1 MAGSELQVLSIRVDD
16 IDGGEIPMSGMQRD
30 GEGLDT
36 PLKNYLLDPFR
47 LMAAISLM
55 TEEHRLRIKE
65 LEQEHQGNAK
75 AYVAAVSEYL
85 VAAIGR
91 ERIEVRYELM
101 QSGEYPWWPQ
111 I

>member
-1 MAGSELQVLSIRVDD
+1 MAGNELQVLPGGNHEIN
-16 IDGGEIPMSGMQRD
+16 GGEAYVPGMQWD

-36 PLKNYLLDPFR
+36 PLNNRLDPFR

-65 LEQEHQGNAK
+65 LEQEHPGNAK

-85 VAAIGR
+85 AAAIGR

-111 I
+111 L

>member
-1 MAGSELQVLSIRVDD
+1 MAGNELQVLPGGNYE
-16 IDGGEIPMSGMQRD
+16 IDGGEAYLPGMQWD

-36 PLKNYLLDPFR
+36 EVKNYFLDPFR

-55 TEEHRLRIKE
+55 TEEHRPRIKE
-65 LEQEHQGNAK
+65 LEKEHEGNAK

-85 VAAIGR
+85 VTVIGR
-91 ERIEVRYELM
+91 ERIEVRYALM

>member
-1 MAGSELQVLSIRVDD
+1 MAERGLQVLPVRDNDD
-16 IDGGEIPMSGMQRD
+16 IDSGEAYVPGMWGD

-36 PLKNYLLDPFR
+36 EVKPLDPFR

-65 LEQEHQGNAK
+65 LEKDHPGNAK

-85 VAAIGR
+85 VTAIGR

-111 I
+111 L

>member
-1 MAGSELQVLSIRVDD
+1 MAGNELQVLSGGNHE
-16 IDGGEIPMSGMQRD
+16 IDSGEAHLPGMQWD

-36 PLKNYLLDPFR
+36 EVKHLDPFR

-65 LEQEHQGNAK
+65 LEQDHQGNAK
-75 AYVAAVSEYL
+75 GYVAAVSEYL
-85 VAAIGR
+85 VTAIGR

-111 I
+111 L

>member
-1 MAGSELQVLSIRVDD
+1 MAGNELQVLSGGNHE
-16 IDGGEIPMSGMQRD
+16 IDGGEAYLPDLQWD

-36 PLKNYLLDPFR
+36 EVKNLDPFR

-85 VAAIGR
+85 VTAIGR
-91 ERIEVRYELM
+91 ERIEVRYALM